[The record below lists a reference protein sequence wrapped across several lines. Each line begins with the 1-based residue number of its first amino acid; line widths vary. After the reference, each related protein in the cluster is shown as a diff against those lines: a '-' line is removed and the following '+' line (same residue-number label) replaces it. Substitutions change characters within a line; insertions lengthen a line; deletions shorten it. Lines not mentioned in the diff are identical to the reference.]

1 MVRAVNSTGTT
12 APPILHLCG
21 PTASGKSSLAE
32 KLAEQFD
39 VELISVDS
47 ALIYRGMDIGS
58 AKPDAETLARCHY
71 HLIDLIEPE
80 ASYSAAKFVADTNAA
95 IAQIQSRG
103 RMPILVGGTMLY
115 FRALTQGLSDLPT
128 TDPALRAEL
137 MQELETRGLSALHAE
152 LARVDP
158 TAAARIHPNDPQ
170 RTVRALEVYR
180 QTGVPLSTQQLAWR
194 TEAPAA
200 ENVLRF
206 ALYPD
211 RAWLHERIALRFQQM
226 LDAGFL
232 DEVRTLMARPELS
245 VEHTSMRA
253 VGYRQAW
260 QHLSGEFD
268 ANELFLRGVA
278 ATRQL
283 AKRQI
288 TWIRSDPGLVRLE
301 GSAGQNYDSVCLKLQ
316 HQLTGKSAESNTIR
330 S

>member
-1 MVRAVNSTGTT
+1 M
-12 APPILHLCG
+12 PPILHLCG

-47 ALIYRGMDIGS
+47 ALVYRGMDIGS
-58 AKPDAETLARCHY
+58 AKPDPGTLQRCHY

-80 ASYSAAKFVADTNAA
+80 DSYSAAKFVVDANAL
-95 IAQIQSRG
+95 IAQVHSRG
-103 RMPILVGGTMLY
+103 RIPILVGGTMLY

-128 TDPALRAEL
+128 TNPALRIEL
-137 MQELETRGLSALHAE
+137 LQELESRGLSALHAE
-152 LARVDP
+152 LAQVDP
-158 TAAARIHPNDPQ
+158 VAAARIHPNDPQ
-170 RTVRALEVYR
+170 RTVRALEVFR
-180 QTGVPLSTQQLAWR
+180 ETGVPLSTQQLAWR

-200 ENVLRF
+200 ANVLRF

-226 LDAGFL
+226 LDKGFL
-232 DEVRTLMARPELS
+232 DEVRTLMTRPELT

-260 QHLSGEFD
+260 QHLSGDFG
-268 ANELFLRGVA
+268 ANELVLRGVA

-301 GSAGQNYDSVCLKLQ
+301 GSSEENYDFLCAQLQ
-316 HQLTGKSAESNTIR
+316 NHLAGIASAESNTIR

>member
-1 MVRAVNSTGTT
+1 MSEI
-12 APPILHLCG
+12 PILHLCG
-21 PTASGKSSLAE
+21 PTASGKSALAE

-47 ALIYRGMDIGS
+47 ALVYRGMDIGS
-58 AKPDAETLARCHY
+58 AKPDAETLRRCHY

-80 ASYSAAKFVADTNAA
+80 ASYSAAKFVADAN
-95 IAQIQSRG
+95 AQILEIQTRG
-103 RMPILVGGTMLY
+103 RIPILVGGTMLY
-115 FRALTQGLSDLPT
+115 FRALTQGLSDLPST
-128 TDPALRAEL
+128 EPALRAQL
-137 MQELETRGLSALHAE
+137 LQELESRGLSALHAE
-152 LARVDP
+152 LAQVDP
-158 TAAARIHPNDPQ
+158 AAAARIHPNDPQ
-170 RTVRALEVYR
+170 RTVRALEVFR

-194 TEAPAA
+194 SLAPAP

-232 DEVRTLMARPELS
+232 EEVRALMARPNLS
-245 VEHTSMRA
+245 IEHTSMRA

-268 ANELFLRGVA
+268 ANELLLRGVA

-301 GSAGQNYDSVCLKLQ
+301 ESAEENYDFVCTELQ
-316 HQLTGKSAESNTIR
+316 NHLAGISSAESNSIR
-330 S
+330 

>member
-1 MVRAVNSTGTT
+1 MSAI
-12 APPILHLCG
+12 PILHLCG
-21 PTASGKSSLAE
+21 PTASGKSALAE

-47 ALIYRGMDIGS
+47 ALVYCGMDIGS
-58 AKPDAETLARCHY
+58 AKPDAETLRRCHY

-80 ASYSAAKFVADTNAA
+80 ASYSAAKFVADAN
-95 IAQIQSRG
+95 AQIVEIQARG
-103 RMPILVGGTMLY
+103 RVPILVGGTMLY
-115 FRALTQGLSDLPT
+115 FRALTQGLSDLPST
-128 TDPALRAEL
+128 EPALRAQL
-137 MQELETRGLSALHAE
+137 LQELESRGLSALHAE
-152 LARVDP
+152 LAQVDP
-158 TAAARIHPNDPQ
+158 AAAARIHPNDPQ
-170 RTVRALEVYR
+170 RTVRALEVFR
-180 QTGVPLSTQQLAWR
+180 QTGIPLSAQQLAWR

-211 RAWLHERIALRFQQM
+211 RAWLRERIALRFQQM

-232 DEVRTLMARPELS
+232 AEVRALMARPDLTI
-245 VEHTSMRA
+245 EHTSMRA

-268 ANELFLRGVA
+268 ANELLLRGVA

-301 GSAGQNYDSVCLKLQ
+301 ESAEENYDAVCAKLADAVIK
-316 HQLTGKSAESNTIR
+316 L
-330 S
+330 

>member
-1 MVRAVNSTGTT
+1 MT

-47 ALIYRGMDIGS
+47 ALVYRGMDIGS
-58 AKPDAETLARCHY
+58 AKPDAETLRRCHY
-71 HLIDLIEPE
+71 HLIDVIESE
-80 ASYSAAKFVADTNAA
+80 ASYSAAKFVSDATALMT
-95 IAQIQSRG
+95 QIQSRG
-103 RMPILVGGTMLY
+103 RIPILVGGTMLY

-137 MQELETRGLSALHAE
+137 LHELETRGLSALHAE
-152 LARVDP
+152 LAQVDP
-158 TAAARIHPNDPQ
+158 AAAARIHPHDPQ
-170 RTVRALEVYR
+170 RTVRALEVFR
-180 QTGVPLSTQQLAWR
+180 QTGVPLSSQQHAWR
-194 TEAPAA
+194 SLAPAP
-200 ENVLRF
+200 ENLLRF

-232 DEVRTLMARPELS
+232 AEVRALMARPELTT
-245 VEHTSMRA
+245 EHTSMRA

-268 ANELFLRGVA
+268 ANELLLRGIA

-301 GSAGQNYDSVCLKLQ
+301 GSAEQNYDFLCAKLRAI
-316 HQLTGKSAESNTIR
+316 TKP
-330 S
+330 

>member
-1 MVRAVNSTGTT
+1 MKSSITT

-47 ALIYRGMDIGS
+47 ALVYRGMDIGS
-58 AKPDAETLARCHY
+58 AKPNAETLARCRY

-80 ASYSAAKFVADTNAA
+80 ASYSAAKFVADADA
-95 IAQIQSRG
+95 LIAQIQSR
-103 RMPILVGGTMLY
+103 RRIPILVGGTMLY

-128 TDPALRAEL
+128 TDPALRAAL
-137 MQELETRGLSALHAE
+137 LQELETRGLSALHAE
-152 LARVDP
+152 LAQVDP
-158 TAAARIHPNDPQ
+158 TAAARIHPNDAQ
-170 RTVRALEVYR
+170 RTLRALEVFR
-180 QTGVPLSTQQLAWR
+180 QTGVPLSAQQLAWR
-194 TEAPAA
+194 SVAPVAD
-200 ENVLRF
+200 NVLRF

-211 RAWLHERIALRFQQM
+211 RAWLHERIALRFRQM

-232 DEVRTLMARPELS
+232 DEVRALMARPKLS
-245 VEHTSMRA
+245 IDHTSMRA

-260 QHLSGEFD
+260 QHLFGDFD

-288 TWIRSDPGLVRLE
+288 TWIRSDPGLLRLE
-301 GSAGQNYDSVCLKLQ
+301 GTAEQNYDSVCVKLQ
-316 HQLTGKSAESNTIR
+316 DQLTGKSAESNTIR

>member
-1 MVRAVNSTGTT
+1 MSAI
-12 APPILHLCG
+12 PILHLCG
-21 PTASGKSSLAE
+21 PTASGKSALAE

-47 ALIYRGMDIGS
+47 ALVYRGMDIGS
-58 AKPDAETLARCHY
+58 AKPDAETLRRCHY

-80 ASYSAAKFVADTNAA
+80 ASYSAAKFVADANAL
-95 IAQIQSRG
+95 IVEIQSRG
-103 RMPILVGGTMLY
+103 RIPILVGGTMLY
-115 FRALTQGLSDLPT
+115 FRALTQGLSDLPST
-128 TDPALRAEL
+128 EPALRAQL
-137 MQELETRGLSALHAE
+137 LQELESRGLSALHAE
-152 LARVDP
+152 LAQVDP
-158 TAAARIHPNDPQ
+158 AAAARIHPNDPQ
-170 RTVRALEVYR
+170 RTVRALEVFR

-194 TEAPAA
+194 SLAPVP

-232 DEVRTLMARPELS
+232 EEVRTLMARPDLT

-268 ANELFLRGVA
+268 ANELVLRGVA

-288 TWIRSDPGLVRLE
+288 TWIRSDPGLVRLQ
-301 GSAGQNYDSVCLKLQ
+301 GSVEENYDAVCAKLADAVI
-316 HQLTGKSAESNTIR
+316 KISKVY
-330 S
+330 